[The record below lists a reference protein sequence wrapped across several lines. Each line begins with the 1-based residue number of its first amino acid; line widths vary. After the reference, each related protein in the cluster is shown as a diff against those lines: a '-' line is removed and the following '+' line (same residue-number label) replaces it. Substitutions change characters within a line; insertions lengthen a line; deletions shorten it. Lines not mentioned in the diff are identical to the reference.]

1 MTTIQEQF
9 FDQAPLAFT
18 LSEVIKD
25 SQGFPQDYKLC
36 QVNSAFERLLGCNPN
51 QVLGQNMT
59 GWLLG
64 AFGVDE
70 KWLDTFGRVV
80 QEGTRQEFRELM
92 ELDGHY
98 YVVTAFIPK
107 EGYLAVLFHRAVNY
121 ELARHSLEAVE
132 DSLRLSQAMTQNMF
146 DNSPSAIVIYRVR
159 GNGSSSMDYIIQDI
173 NPACQKIHGW
183 DRERVIGK
191 PLGLVRKNVDQFGI
205 VRAFRQ
211 VWNTGI
217 PTTYPAKSY
226 LEKSGFRWYENNIFK
241 LPTGQIVAVYQDITD
256 KKNAEEQL
264 NNEKERLK
272 VTLYSI
278 GDGVIATDSDGRIQ
292 ILNDVAEALTGWK
305 QEEAKGLP
313 LVEVFDIFNENTG
326 KASADPVARVLATG
340 NIVSLENH
348 TALRSKDGT
357 IKPIADSAAPIKSQS
372 GEVLGAVLV
381 FRDVTEA
388 RAKEAKIEYLSYR
401 DALTGLYNRAFLE
414 MELEQLK
421 TKRIAD
427 YPIAVV
433 WGDLD
438 NLKLLNDSFGHEI
451 GDEALVKAATAI
463 QSVCRFQDSVVRF
476 GGDEFLVLLS
486 NADLAMARDVCF
498 KIKDACKD
506 IKVAGI
512 ELSVSLGYAVKA
524 DSSSAWHKVLK
535 QAEDSMYRNKLM
547 SAKTHQREIMSQIKH
562 VLFEKGYETKDH
574 GLRLAECSI
583 RIGRK
588 MGLPSCQREQLR
600 LLAEY
605 HDIGKIAVDNEILR
619 KAEVLSEEEWEQ
631 IKKHSEIGYRIAQR
645 IPELAHLADCILAH
659 HERWDGTGYPLG
671 LTGSGIPQLARIFAV
686 ADAFDAITHYRPYRE
701 PRSVEEARAEIQ
713 KNAGTQFDPEVVA
726 AFLSLDS
733 Q

>member
-9 FDQAPLAFT
+9 FQEAPLAFT
-18 LSEVIKD
+18 LSEVLVD
-25 SQGFPQDYKLC
+25 SKGSPQDFRLSE
-36 QVNSAFERLLGCNPN
+36 VNPAFHRLLGCDPSEA
-51 QVLGQNMT
+51 LGQTMT
-59 GWLLG
+59 QWLLEP
-64 AFGVDE
+64 FRVDGR
-70 KWLDTFGRVV
+70 WLGDFSRVV
-80 QEGTRQEFRELM
+80 EEGNRQEFHQLM

-98 YVVTAFIPK
+98 YVVTAFVPK
-107 EGYLAVLFHRAVNY
+107 KGYLAVLFHRALNY

-132 DSLRLSQAMTQNMF
+132 DSLRVSQAMTQNMF

-173 NPACQKIHGW
+173 NPACQRLHGW
-183 DRERVIGK
+183 DKEHVVGK
-191 PLGLVRKNVDQFGI
+191 PLGLVRDNVDQFGI

-226 LEKSGFRWYENNIFK
+226 LEKSGFRWYENTIFK

-256 KKNAEEQL
+256 KKNSEEQL
-264 NNEKERLK
+264 HNEKERLK

-313 LVEVFDIFNENTG
+313 LAKVFNIFNENTG
-326 KASADPVARVLATG
+326 KASADPVARVLQTG

-381 FRDVTEA
+381 FRDVTET

-421 TKRIAD
+421 TKRVAD

-438 NLKLLNDSFGHEI
+438 NMKLLNDSFGHET

-463 QSVCRFQDSVVRF
+463 QSVCSFQDSVIRF

-486 NADLAMARDVCF
+486 NANLAMAREVCF
-498 KIKDACKD
+498 GIKNACRD

-524 DSSSAWHKVLK
+524 DPSSAWNEVLK
-535 QAEDSMYRNKLM
+535 QAEDNMYRNKLM
-547 SAKTHQREIMSQIKH
+547 NAKTHQKQIMSQIKR
-562 VLFEKGYETKDH
+562 VLFEIGHETEDH
-574 GLRLAECSI
+574 GLRLAACSI

-588 MGLPSCQREQLR
+588 MGLPSCQLEHLR

-605 HDIGKIAVDNEILR
+605 HDIGKIAVNTDVLLKE
-619 KAEVLSEEEWEQ
+619 EVLSEEEWQE
-631 IKKHSEIGYRIAQR
+631 IKKHPEIGYRMAQR
-645 IPELAHLADCILAH
+645 IPELAYLADCILAH

-671 LTGSGIPQLARIFAV
+671 LAGTGIPLLARIFAV
-686 ADAFDAITHYRPYRE
+686 ADAFDAITHNRPYRGA
-701 PRSVEEARAEIQ
+701 RSPEVAKAEIQ
-713 KNAGTQFDPEVVA
+713 KHAGIQFDPEVVT
-726 AFLSLDS
+726 AFLSCYVK
-733 Q
+733 